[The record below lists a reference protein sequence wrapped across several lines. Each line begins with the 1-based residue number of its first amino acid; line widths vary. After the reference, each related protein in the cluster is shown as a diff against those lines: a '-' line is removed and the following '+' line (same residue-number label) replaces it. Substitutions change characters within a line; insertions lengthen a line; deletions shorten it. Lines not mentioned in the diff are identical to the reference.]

1 MEESRLKTVPL
12 FAGLSPAE
20 LRRLSGVTDEIVV
33 PAGTRL
39 IDEGRYSHEFL
50 LIQEGNV
57 DVRRGGELL
66 ARLGPG
72 DFAGEIGVMQ
82 DARRNA
88 SVVASTPLTA
98 IVMTARDLRQVTQE
112 MPSVAAQID
121 AAIAARSATLGRA
134 TPE

>member
-20 LRRLSGVTDEIVV
+20 LRRLARVTDEIVV

-39 IDEGRYSHEFL
+39 IDEGRFSHEFL
-50 LIQEGNV
+50 LIQDGNA

-66 ARLGPG
+66 AELGPG
-72 DFAGEIGVMQ
+72 DFAGEIGVMG

-112 MPSVAAQID
+112 MPSVATQIN
-121 AAIAARSATLGRA
+121 AAIAARSATLGGT